1 MRPEYAKYR
10 DFTKKIQ
17 KAKSTRR
24 AGAVARRRI
33 PRPARAR
40 VARASRASRG
50 TSRHNP
56 LARFRV
62 ASRARTHPSSAPVAH
77 SPVKFPAR
85 HHRPRAMRSP
95 SSARVSSASRS
106 ASPVAAR
113 AVFRSIALARSR
125 RPIARAS
132 SSRCAAIHRHRARVF
147 APKNRRAT
155 SEKRGVSTFIEASIA
170 SLMAFASAAKRATKK
185 SFRPY
190 PIDVDGSTR
199 SVLSSSRRDGRAAGP
214 HSRARGARRRAMTA
228 RATRGRARGR
238 RDGLGRARDGARG
251 RHRAWRAR
259 TTTTVM
265 MMALTLTLTC
275 AGCLLGFGARG
286 TRASGDATA
295 VVKARFDRH
304 GPDGEV
310 VDLSETNFDEV
321 VGRGTPVLVK
331 VYAEWCKHCVAL
343 APVWGEVARELEGE
357 LFVGRVDGPKNRL
370 LLKRIGAKAYPTIAL
385 FKNGKMYEYESGDR
399 SVAAIVSFARKDYRK
414 TKARGF
420 FHAVWFSKG
429 LRLLYAVPAIGE
441 KAYAYLHRDLRLSNV
456 AILFLTLCVPVM
468 AGMFAI
474 FVADMM
480 ICRGVLQETRAM
492 YRNGNRGGGENAGGA
507 PRRPHFD

>member
-1 MRPEYAKYR
+1 
-10 DFTKKIQ
+10 
-17 KAKSTRR
+17 
-24 AGAVARRRI
+24 
-33 PRPARAR
+33 
-40 VARASRASRG
+40 
-50 TSRHNP
+50 
-56 LARFRV
+56 
-62 ASRARTHPSSAPVAH
+62 
-77 SPVKFPAR
+77 
-85 HHRPRAMRSP
+85 
-95 SSARVSSASRS
+95 
-106 ASPVAAR
+106 
-113 AVFRSIALARSR
+113 
-125 RPIARAS
+125 
-132 SSRCAAIHRHRARVF
+132 
-147 APKNRRAT
+147 
-155 SEKRGVSTFIEASIA
+155 
-170 SLMAFASAAKRATKK
+170 
-185 SFRPY
+185 
-190 PIDVDGSTR
+190 
-199 SVLSSSRRDGRAAGP
+199 
-214 HSRARGARRRAMTA
+214 
-228 RATRGRARGR
+228 
-238 RDGLGRARDGARG
+238 
-251 RHRAWRAR
+251 
-259 TTTTVM
+259 
-265 MMALTLTLTC
+265 
-275 AGCLLGFGARG
+275 
-286 TRASGDATA
+286 